1 MRKTTTQAWIALA
14 LVVVL
19 AGIGGSGPAQEAA
32 GPTGSNDFMDLTMP
46 DLSVPRDEQEYEVCP
61 DREPR
66 PEWVGNLGV
75 RESYRGV
82 LLMRIY
88 EARSYEA
95 IVETGDCSCAKRAPS
110 WDAAEAEYQ
119 ENYAQLDPQAQQRA
133 TTEFRRLKTEFQR
146 DARAICEAQGNW

>member
-1 MRKTTTQAWIALA
+1 MEDIMGCMRIGLALA
-14 LVVVL
+14 VVM
-19 AGIGGSGPAQEAA
+19 SGPGMSALAQES
-32 GPTGSNDFMDLTMP
+32 TTNEFNDLTPP
-46 DLSVPRDEQEYEVCP
+46 DMSASRDDREYRVCP

-95 IVETGDCSCAKRAPS
+95 IVATGDCSCANRAPS

-133 TTEFRRLKTEFQR
+133 TSEFRRLKNDFQR
-146 DARAICEAQGNW
+146 DARSICEAQGNW

>member
-1 MRKTTTQAWIALA
+1 MRKKTTQARIGLA
-14 LVVVL
+14 LMVVL
-19 AGIGGSGPAQEAA
+19 AGLGAPALAQESAA
-32 GPTGSNDFMDLTMP
+32 GDFNDLTPP
-46 DLSVPRDEQEYEVCP
+46 DMGAPQQEYKVCP

-95 IVETGDCSCAKRAPS
+95 IVGTGDCSCAKRAPS

-119 ENYAQLDPQAQQRA
+119 ENYAQLNPQAQQRA

-146 DARAICEAQGNW
+146 NARAICEAQGNW